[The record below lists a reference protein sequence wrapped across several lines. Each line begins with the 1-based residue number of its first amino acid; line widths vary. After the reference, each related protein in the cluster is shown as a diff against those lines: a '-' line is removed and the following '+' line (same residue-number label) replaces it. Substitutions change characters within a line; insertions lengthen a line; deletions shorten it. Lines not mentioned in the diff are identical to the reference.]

1 MDRRPKWWLSLASLS
16 VVATLA
22 IAATGNAATI
32 STHAQDPSA
41 SAEATPAGTPYPSP
55 AAQPPAP
62 AEGATQYPDP
72 SYGTVADDCS
82 TFNNLPY
89 GGNLKEIKATDDHT
103 VVFTFCNPDV
113 AFLSQIAFQ
122 ALAIDD
128 AAYLIA
134 NAGSATGE
142 GAYLDK
148 PNGTGPYMLDN
159 WDKGNRMDLVAN
171 PNYWGEP
178 PLTPKLEIQWSDQS
192 ASRLTALQAGTIDGM
207 DNPGKGDIGTIQGDS
222 NLKFY
227 SREGLNTFYLGMNN
241 TYKPWGNLKVRQAI
255 AMGIDRQKIVD
266 NYYPPGSSVADYFTP
281 NAIPYANQGDKWYDF
296 DATAAKTLLAEGL
309 QEEGLDI
316 ATWQPKLSFRA
327 AVRGYLPDP
336 PTIAQ
341 EIATEL
347 QTNLGITV
355 TLDQQESGTFL
366 DNNSAGKLDGLFMLG
381 WGADFPDASNF
392 LDYHFAS
399 GIRFGDLIPDLQ
411 KAILTGDQ
419 SSDPDARTA
428 AYTEANNLIKANVPG
443 VIIAHG
449 GSGAAWK
456 NDVTSNCGAN
466 DETKDPPDSPCYA
479 NPLLENFK
487 TFKAG
492 DRDTLVYMQ
501 NAEPLSLY
509 CGDETDGETLRAC
522 QQIRESLYSYG
533 GDTGLDPE
541 PALATGCTPNDDL
554 TVWTCAL
561 RTGVKFADG
570 SDFGADDVI
579 TSFAA
584 QWDDLSPLHTGRA
597 GSYDYWGSLIGAGY
611 LNPPAPCGIEGQP
624 ACQ

>member
-1 MDRRPKWWLSLASLS
+1 LSLASLT

-22 IAATGNAATI
+22 IAATGNAASPNTR
-32 STHAQDPSA
+32 AQSPSA
-41 SAEATPAGTPYPSP
+41 SAEATPAGTPYPTP
-55 AAQPPAP
+55 IAQPPAP
-62 AEGATQYPDP
+62 AEGVTEYPDP
-72 SYGTVADDCS
+72 SYGKVADDCS
-82 TFNNLPY
+82 TFNGLPY
-89 GGNLKEIKATDDHT
+89 GGNLKDIKATDDHT

-128 AAYLIA
+128 AGYLIA
-134 NAGSATGE
+134 NAGTYGQPGSGNI
-142 GAYLDK
+142 LNQ
-148 PNGTGPYMLDN
+148 PNGTGPYMLSN
-159 WDKGNRMDLVAN
+159 WDKGNTMNLVAN
-171 PNYWGEP
+171 PNYWGKAPE
-178 PLTPKLEIQWSDQS
+178 TPNLVIQWATDS
-192 ASRLTALQAGTIDGM
+192 AARLTALQAGTIDGM
-207 DNPGKGDIGTIQGDS
+207 DNPGKGDIATIQGDS
-222 NLKFY
+222 SLKFY
-227 SREGLNTFYLGMNN
+227 PRTGLNTFYLGMNN
-241 TYKPWGNLKVRQAI
+241 TYKPWDNLKVRQAI

-266 NYYPPGSSVADYFTP
+266 NYYPPGSSVANYFTP
-281 NAIPYANQGDKWYDF
+281 DAIPYANQGDAWYTF
-296 DATAAKTLLAEGL
+296 DAAAAKTLLDQGL
-309 QEEGLDI
+309 QEEGIDP
-316 ATWQPKLSFRA
+316 ATWSPKLSFRA

-341 EIATEL
+341 EIATQL
-347 QTNLGITV
+347 QTNLGINV

-399 GIRFGDLIPDLQ
+399 GIRFGTLIPDLV
-411 KAILTGDQ
+411 KAIQTGDQ
-419 SSDPDARTA
+419 SADPAARTA
-428 AYTEANNLIKANVPG
+428 AYTTANNLIKANVPA

-449 GSGAAWK
+449 GSGAAFK
-456 NDVTSNCGAN
+456 SDVTSDCGAN
-466 DETKDPPDSPCYA
+466 DTTLDPADSPCYA
-479 NPLLENFK
+479 APLLENFQ

-533 GDTGLDPE
+533 GDTGLAPQ
-541 PALATGCTPNDDL
+541 PSLATSCTPNDDL

-561 RTGVKFADG
+561 RTGVKFANG
-570 SDFGADDVI
+570 ADFGADDVI

-584 QWDDLSPLHTGRA
+584 QWDVLNPLHVGRA
-597 GSYDYWGSLIGAGY
+597 GSFDYWGALIGAGY
-611 LNPPAPCGIEGQP
+611 LNPAAPCGIQGQP